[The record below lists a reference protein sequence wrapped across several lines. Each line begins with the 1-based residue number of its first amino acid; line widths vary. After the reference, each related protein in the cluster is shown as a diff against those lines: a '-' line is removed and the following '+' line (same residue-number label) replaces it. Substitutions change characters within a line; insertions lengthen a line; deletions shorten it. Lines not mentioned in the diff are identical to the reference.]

1 MSTPP
6 LFLNLQRYYMTRNN
20 VVLTS
25 PVHCV
30 GGAGN
35 YLVPAPCGDTWDV
48 LAEPD
53 FTKSLAGYRVAALG
67 GEVQLAQDQLAEL
80 SQWVREGGVVLAFAS
95 QLRAVDGHAEF
106 VGTGLGDSRSV
117 RISNV
122 TDEETHWSNQAGHHS
137 NQRPFCVAQGGA
149 SAAFF
154 IKTGGNPAVRSGWD
168 NGKNDKCCTSAPNT
182 CRWYPTLQ
190 ACTAA
195 LATVT
200 CLPCASCNG
209 TGSPLACPQWE
220 DCGAS
225 QSSALSTTTGSMGP
239 NTSVLLSAG
248 VTLTS
253 NESQILPA
261 VLRNDIGA
269 GSVLTVLLEDADAL
283 RSGPGPRTGAP
294 GYGVFS
300 HLLKRMA
307 DSVLPIDLL
316 DVATGAIDMKT
327 KLQML
332 LGRSK
337 AGWHVTLINNGGVT
351 KHPSTAVKVDVTKA
365 VSAVL
370 KMKTGYGAL
379 ESATLAT
386 DVARQQLPVIDGGVR
401 VTVPPGGVVVVEL
414 GLE

>member
-1 MSTPP
+1 M
-6 LFLNLQRYYMTRNN
+6 
-20 VVLTS
+20 
-25 PVHCV
+25 HCV
-30 GGAGN
+30 VGAGN

-48 LAEPD
+48 LAEPN
-53 FTKSLAGYRVAALG
+53 FTKSLAGYRVVALG
-67 GEVQLAQDQLAEL
+67 GELQLAQPQLAEL
-80 SQWVREGGVVLAFAS
+80 SQWVRAGGVALVFAS
-95 QLRAVDGHAEF
+95 QLRVVDGHAGF
-106 VGTGLGDSRSV
+106 VGMGLGDSRSV
-117 RISNV
+117 RVSNV
-122 TDEETHWSNQAGHHS
+122 TDEETRWSNQAGHHS
-137 NQRPFCVAQGGA
+137 NQRPFCVSQGGA
-149 SAAFF
+149 SAAAFF
-154 IKTGGNPAVRSGWD
+154 IKTGGNPAIRSGWD

-182 CRWYPTLQ
+182 CRWFPTLQ

-195 LATVT
+195 LATAT

-209 TGSPLACPQWE
+209 TSSMACPQWKE
-220 DCGAS
+220 CGAT
-225 QSSALSTTTGSMGP
+225 QLSALSTTTGSMGP

-248 VTLTS
+248 VATKD
-253 NESQILPA
+253 NESSILPA
-261 VLRNDIGA
+261 VLRNNIGA

-283 RSGPGPRTGAP
+283 RSGPSPRTGAQ

-307 DSVLPIDLL
+307 DSVLPVDLL

-351 KHPSTAVKVDVTKA
+351 KHPSTAVKIDATKA

-370 KMKTGYGAL
+370 TMKTGYGAL

-386 DVARQQLPVIDGGVR
+386 DAARRPLPVVDGGVR
-401 VTVPPGGVVVVEL
+401 VNVPPGGVAVVEL
-414 GLE
+414 GLR